1 MDKDT
6 THTAAE
12 GDVNFAAPI
21 KSVSI
26 DAMLRMREAVLD
38 RVSKAIELLQEADQ
52 IAGQANIGFAR
63 VEVPINGS
71 RSGTSLLSPDALP
84 TIREEIDRG
93 AWHHLMN
100 ESGLRSVMDARA
112 REQWDEGLRGH
123 DVPALTKENIEAT
136 FLTMHAARGEMF
148 DRGVINAFRRLSW
161 DFKTNNPYR
170 LGKRII
176 LTCLVDVRPWRSGG
190 HSGITVFAGF
200 RRADELDDLLRVFHV
215 LDGKTE
221 PDHRNGAYRQ
231 LSDAI
236 NQNQWACENEYFS
249 LRWFRKGTGHL
260 TFKRLDLVDQ
270 LNTIIAR
277 HYPGALAHERAA

>member
-1 MDKDT
+1 MS
-6 THTAAE
+6 AE
-12 GDVNFAAPI
+12 IDVNFAAPV

-26 DAMLRMREAVLD
+26 DSMLRMRDAALD
-38 RVSKAIELLQEADQ
+38 RVSKAIDLLQEAHR
-52 IAGQANIGFAR
+52 IASQANIGFVR

-71 RSGTSLLSPDALP
+71 RSGTSLLSPDALLV
-84 TIREEIDRG
+84 IRGEIDRG

-112 REQWDEGLRGH
+112 REQWDEGLRGS
-123 DVPALTKENIEAT
+123 DVPALTEENIEAT

-148 DRGVINAFRRLSW
+148 DRGVINVFGRLSW

-176 LTCLVDVRPWRSGG
+176 LAHLVDVRPWRSAR
-190 HSGITVFAGF
+190 HSGITVFASF
-200 RRADELDDLLRVFHV
+200 RSVDELDDLLRVLHV
-215 LDGKTE
+215 LDGRPE

-231 LSDAI
+231 VSDAI
-236 NQNQWACENEYFS
+236 EKNQWACENDYFS

-260 TFKRLDLVDQ
+260 TFKRLDLVER
-270 LNTIIAR
+270 LNGIIAK
-277 HYPGALAHERAA
+277 HFPGVLAYERQRAA